1 MKFKIG
7 DKVRIRKDLK
17 EGDRFGIYVTDE
29 MEELAGEIVTITQV
43 NKSLVGVKYAIDKD
57 DGSYSWTE
65 DMFESS
71 VKPSKEELFKMPL
84 GTIIK
89 TDRDYNNVFVKVG
102 ENDFCNDNADH
113 IFQCHVEED
122 LTINCNRF
130 GTKIIEIQEPT
141 YETIYK
147 ADKEVKEMTMAEL
160 EKELG
165 YPVKIIKEK
174 ED

>member
-17 EGDRFGIYVTDE
+17 EGDRFEIYVTDE

-102 ENDFCNDNADH
+102 ENDFCNDNIDH
-113 IFQCHVEED
+113 IED
-122 LTINCNRF
+122 NYVNDDLSLECF
-130 GTKIIEIQEPT
+130 GNKIIEIQEPRYT
-141 YETIYK
+141 TIYK
-147 ADKEVKEMTMAEL
+147 ADEEVKEIVPMARS
-160 EKELG
+160 G
-165 YPVKIIKEK
+165 NT
-174 ED
+174 